1 MASIEELRDRR
12 KRLEDELNTAR
23 YEEDEELQRLEDEEN
38 ERRRAP
44 FSAPPV
50 PEVIQRQQA
59 EARAVSTPV
68 AVVSA
73 EPQFD
78 SPAPRIVSTAE
89 LCLDLGS
96 GPRPAD
102 GFQGVD
108 MVEGVTDHCLV
119 LDNGDRWP
127 WEDNSV
133 SQLRSSHF
141 IEHIRAD
148 TVYGKDA
155 FFFFFDEAYR
165 IAKPGATF
173 QLIWPDLQSE
183 RAFQDP
189 THRRFIPRLSLLYL
203 DKAWRKQT
211 GLDHYNV
218 QCDWVT
224 ESVNPTIP
232 ITLSTKNEDALKRE
246 LAEKW
251 NLAVDNVATMRA
263 RK

>member
-1 MASIEELRDRR
+1 MASMEEIRDRR
-12 KRLEDELNTAR
+12 KRLEDELNTL
-23 YEEDEELQRLEDEEN
+23 DVELSELEN
-38 ERRRAP
+38 EHARSLQIR
-44 FSAPPV
+44 SAPV
-50 PEVIQRQQA
+50 PEVIQRQQE
-59 EARAVSTPV
+59 EARAV
-68 AVVSA
+68 AVIDGPRFE
-73 EPQFD
+73 EP
-78 SPAPRIVSTAE
+78 PPRLISTAE

-119 LDNGDRWP
+119 LDNGTRWP
-127 WEDNSV
+127 WDNNSV

-141 IEHIRAD
+141 IEHIRACEVP
-148 TVYGKDA
+148 VYNREKQWSGNQDA

-189 THRRFIPRLSLLYL
+189 THRRFIPRMSLLYL

-232 ITLSTKNEDALKRE
+232 ITLSTKNEDALKKE